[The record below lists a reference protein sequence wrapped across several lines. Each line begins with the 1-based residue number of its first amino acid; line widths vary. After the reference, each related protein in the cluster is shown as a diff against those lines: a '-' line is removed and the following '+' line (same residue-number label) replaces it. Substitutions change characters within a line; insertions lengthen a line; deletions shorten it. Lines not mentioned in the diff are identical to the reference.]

1 MYNRLRQNEKLLVDD
16 TLSLLIAIRTKLVSQ
31 STEIVQIDAEIARL
45 CKQNDMYVQLRNK
58 NIMDEVSFSEQTA
71 ELQSRLTTLRTRRI
85 KLMSEDKDIHF
96 IDDLRMLKEVLQE
109 APRAILSFDA
119 DLFSAI
125 VEKIRAGNDGTITFV
140 LKGGL
145 KFKERIDL

>member
-1 MYNRLRQNEKLLVDD
+1 MVDD

-58 NIMDEVSFSEQTA
+58 KIMDEVSFSEQTA

-85 KLMSEDKDIHF
+85 
-96 IDDLRMLKEVLQE
+96 RKETW
-109 APRAILSFDA
+109 I
-119 DLFSAI
+119 
-125 VEKIRAGNDGTITFV
+125 
-140 LKGGL
+140 KG
-145 KFKERIDL
+145 